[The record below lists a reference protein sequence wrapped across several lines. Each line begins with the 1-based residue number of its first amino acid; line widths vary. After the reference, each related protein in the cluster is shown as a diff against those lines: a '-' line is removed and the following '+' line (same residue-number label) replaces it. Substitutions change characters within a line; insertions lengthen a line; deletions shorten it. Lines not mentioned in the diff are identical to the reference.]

1 MSVDR
6 KGKRHRKIVDRKES
20 EIERDE
26 YIKQKREA
34 KSKEMSV
41 LNEVNNLSASHVP
54 AAVSYDDDARTTTHP
69 THVGDPLT
77 KSTTTRNRSCSG
89 WVIWPLPLLPFTTTK
104 EGFIWVKAAKVALR

>member
-1 MSVDR
+1 
-6 KGKRHRKIVDRKES
+6 
-20 EIERDE
+20 
-26 YIKQKREA
+26 
-34 KSKEMSV
+34 MSV

-77 KSTTTRNRSCSG
+77 KSTTTRNRACSG